1 MQYGNRRELL
11 THFGIQGLAATA
23 LVDLWKRDGLA
34 AENAAG
40 IKPAI
45 AGEYRLPA
53 RAKRVIHIALV
64 GGMSHLDSFDFK
76 PELVKMHGKP
86 LVTKE
91 KPDLFFG
98 QMGLLRGPDWK
109 FEKRGKS
116 GLPVS
121 GLFPHIARQADLI
134 TVVNSMMTE
143 SANHTPALFFEN
155 SGFQFNGF
163 PSLGSWLAFGLG
175 SESENLPAFVVLPDQ
190 RGGPNGGPSNWS
202 AGFLPAQ
209 FQGVAFGTGAEP
221 VRDLNAPDSGGK
233 SAETDIRRFIE
244 TNNARHAA
252 ENGEGPLLQARMRSY
267 ALAARMQLSVP
278 EVADI
283 SGENAE
289 TQTLYGLNDPTCAE
303 FARRALLARRMVER
317 GVRYV
322 QLYSGGPIAGAP
334 RASWDA
340 HESVLENHGTEAAK
354 IDKPVAALLH
364 DCQRRG
370 LLDDTLILFTTE
382 FGRTPFT
389 QTEASKVGTGRDHN
403 RYAFSVWMAGAGL
416 KPGTSYGATDEIGWK
431 VAENPATWHDFHA
444 TVLHLLGI
452 DHEKLTFYH
461 NGVRRRLTNVHGNVI
476 RDVLA

>member
-1 MQYGNRRELL
+1 MQPFNRRELL

-23 LVDLWKRDGLA
+23 LLDLWKRDGLA
-34 AENAAG
+34 AETAAAQ
-40 IKPAI
+40 PD
-45 AGEYRLPA
+45 YRLPA
-53 RAKRVIHIALV
+53 RAKRVIHISLV

-76 PELVKMHGKP
+76 PELQKKHGQA

-91 KPDLFFG
+91 KPDIFFG

-109 FEKRGKS
+109 FEKRGQS
-116 GLPVS
+116 GLYVS
-121 GLFPHIARQADLI
+121 GLFPQIARQADLI
-134 TVVNSMMTE
+134 TVVNSMVTD

-175 SESENLPAFVVLPDQ
+175 SETENLPAFVVLPDQ
-190 RGGPNGGPSNWS
+190 RGGPNGGASNWS

-209 FQGVAFGTGAEP
+209 FQGVAFGSGAEP
-221 VRDLNAPDSGGK
+221 VRDLNPPRTDGK
-233 SAETDIRRFIE
+233 SAESDLRQFIDE
-244 TNNARHAA
+244 QNARHAA
-252 ENGEGPLLQARMRSY
+252 QHPNEPLLQARMRSY

-283 SGENAE
+283 SCESAE
-289 TQTLYGLNDPTCAE
+289 TQELYGLNDPKCSE
-303 FARRALLARRMVER
+303 FGRRALLARRMVER

-322 QLYSGGPIAGAP
+322 QLYSGGPIAGLP
-334 RASWDA
+334 RSSWDA
-340 HESVLENHGTEAAK
+340 HESVMENHGAEAAK
-354 IDKPVAALLH
+354 IDKPVAALLY
-364 DCQRRG
+364 DCHRRG
-370 LLDDTLILFTTE
+370 LLQDTLILFTTE

-403 RYAFSVWMAGAGL
+403 RYGFSVWMAGAGL

-431 VAENPATWHDFHA
+431 AAEKPATWHDFHA

-452 DHEKLTFYH
+452 DHEKLTYYH
-461 NGVRRRLTNVHGNVI
+461 NGIRRRLTNVHGAVM
-476 RDVLA
+476 REVLA